1 MKNIIKK
8 WLDDHRIRWKEDEYK
23 IPEERIDL
31 LITMLKSEPKECSCG
46 IEYDENREQYITLC
60 EKHKNDEE
68 VRLRKEY
75 ENNKVSGGDKY
86 PNSTG
91 GSGGTTCGS
100 RYSDNIYWSEP
111 TYKEEAYQEP
121 TNPRGEIERE
131 MEKLE
136 EAVKI
141 IDKEVSFL
149 AGELEP
155 ILKESKDEDGLCNEP
170 QCSTKMGNR
179 IQDRRMQLESVIKHI
194 KSLRERIQI

>member
-8 WLDDHRIRWKEDEYK
+8 WLDDHRIRWKEDIYK

-31 LITMLKSEPKECSCG
+31 LITMLRSEPKECSCG

-75 ENNKVSGGDKY
+75 ENNQVSGGDKY

-111 TYKEEAYQEP
+111 TKDDAPEEKCNHFFLPAKV
-121 TNPRGEIERE
+121 NRGRDVFNVERVYCA
-131 MEKLE
+131 KCGKNCYADLS
-136 EAVKI
+136 
-141 IDKEVSFL
+141 D
-149 AGELEP
+149 
-155 ILKESKDEDGLCNEP
+155 
-170 QCSTKMGNR
+170 
-179 IQDRRMQLESVIKHI
+179 
-194 KSLRERIQI
+194 LRERIQI